1 MKILAI
7 ADTHNQHNSLV
18 LPEADMILHA
28 GDISRRGE
36 EQEILA
42 FLSWFKNLD
51 YRYKIFIAGNH
62 DFYFERTSPETI
74 KEIIP
79 ENVIYLCDSGI
90 TIEGISIWGSPVTPT
105 FFDWAF
111 NRNRGEAI
119 SRHWDLIPQGT
130 DILMT
135 HGPVAGILDKTVR
148 GEHVGCVDLL
158 KKVQELKPKYYIGG
172 HIHEAYGKLEA
183 EGTTYFNASVLDER
197 YRLKS
202 EPWLFEY

>member
-7 ADTHNQHNSLV
+7 ADTHNQHNNLK

-28 GDISRRGE
+28 GDISKRGE
-36 EQEILA
+36 EQEVLA
-42 FLSWFKNLD
+42 FLDWFKNLD

-62 DFYFERTSPETI
+62 DFYFERTPFETI

-90 TIEGISIWGSPVTPT
+90 TIEGINIWGSPVTPT

-119 SRHWDLIPQGT
+119 SRHWELIPEGT

-148 GEHVGCVDLL
+148 GEQVGCIDLL
-158 KKVQELKPKYYIGG
+158 KKVQALKPKYYIGG
-172 HIHEAYGKLEA
+172 HIHEAYGKLESQ
-183 EGTTYFNASVLDER
+183 GTTYFNASVLDER
-197 YRLKS
+197 YRQKN

>member
-1 MKILAI
+1 MKIVAI
-7 ADTHNQHNSLV
+7 ADTHSQHNKLK

-28 GDISRRGE
+28 GDISKRGE
-36 EQEILA
+36 EHEILG
-42 FLSWFKNLD
+42 FLDWFKNLD

-62 DFYFERTSPETI
+62 DFYFERTAPGKI
-74 KEIIP
+74 QEIIP

-90 TIEGISIWGSPVTPT
+90 TVEEINIWGSPVTPT

-111 NRNRGEAI
+111 NRDRGEAI
-119 SRHWDLIPQGT
+119 SKHWDLIPEGT

-148 GEHVGCVDLL
+148 GEHVGCADLL

-172 HIHEAYGKLEA
+172 HIHEAYGEQ
-183 EGTTYFNASVLDER
+183 ESQGTTYFNASLLDER
-197 YRLKS
+197 YRLKN
-202 EPWLFEY
+202 EARLFEY